1 MQNFEK
7 GVEKCKFKVKARAEN
22 MGPVVQIFKRF
33 YWKYKCHYRHNQ

>member
-33 YWKYKCHYRHNQ
+33 YWKFKMSL